1 MITAD
6 RLREVS
12 HWLTARKGGGDLQSG
27 MRQAFPELHF
37 TFCSDD
43 DVALDAPAS
52 ACEGYNLYLVDG
64 SGHCLT
70 LTTELTAA
78 SGLVIAEI
86 EDDD

>member
-6 RLREVS
+6 RLQEVS
-12 HWLTARKGGGDLQSG
+12 HWLASWPGGGDLQSG

-43 DVALDAPAS
+43 DVALDAPVA

-64 SGHCLT
+64 SDHCLT
-70 LTTELTAA
+70 LTTELEAA
-78 SGLVIAEI
+78 SGLVVAER